1 MILYQETMEYHQGYD
16 DGELGIYNNEYILD
30 TEEWDRY
37 LVGYEDAENGRPR
50 GYADKLDDLET
61 SDA

>member
-1 MILYQETMEYHQGYD
+1 M
-16 DGELGIYNNEYILD
+16 
-30 TEEWDRY
+30 
-37 LVGYEDAENGRPR
+37 GYEDAENGRPR

>member
-1 MILYQETMEYHQGYD
+1 MEYHQGYD

-37 LVGYEDAENGRPR
+37 LMGYEDAENGRPR